1 VREVAPPSGQLPPS
15 TVRLRSGEEVA
26 LPPFAEAASDAHLAA
41 HPDELERYGEH
52 ARAWCVHDLQWL
64 ALWAAQDAD
73 VQAVEFATQLEWLA
87 RLLDARDY
95 PLASLADALGT
106 LADELRGTLPGAADL
121 LDMGAARVRS

>member
-1 VREVAPPSGQLPPS
+1 ARPGRVPRLHALARACRVARADPRRPGRRDQAREARAPPHVRGRRAVREVAPPSGQLPPS

-64 ALWAAQDAD
+64 AL
-73 VQAVEFATQLEWLA
+73 
-87 RLLDARDY
+87 
-95 PLASLADALGT
+95 
-106 LADELRGTLPGAADL
+106 
-121 LDMGAARVRS
+121 